1 MFGSQ
6 TLKKKRMS
14 RSYSENNLAY
24 QNSVSDWSLYSAVK
38 YILTL
43 YYKKTKIY
51 SICLQIRGPSGNRGE
66 LENIPEI
73 LSIKELKHRGAER
86 VWVQVL
92 PNHSLIMT
100 ESSSHTSDIV
110 WVSLGWREE
119 RRGTEWHFSVIL
131 VSLLGILEMSGSFQ

>member
-51 SICLQIRGPSGNRGE
+51 SICLQIRGPSGNRGDWKIF
-66 LENIPEI
+66 L
-73 LSIKELKHRGAER
+73 RY
-86 VWVQVL
+86 
-92 PNHSLIMT
+92 
-100 ESSSHTSDIV
+100 
-110 WVSLGWREE
+110 
-119 RRGTEWHFSVIL
+119 
-131 VSLLGILEMSGSFQ
+131 